1 MLRGRASGD
10 GIFIWFRRSD
20 VTILMRPRSVLA
32 VDTCFKDIPKVFI
45 SKKSIMTPR
54 DIGFVPSHDGTH
66 KPRMENYGILRLS
79 LFSTGAYLYS

>member
-1 MLRGRASGD
+1 VNIARGKASSEGS
-10 GIFIWFRRSD
+10 FIEFRRSD

-66 KPRMENYGILRLS
+66 GLEDYGILRLS
-79 LFSTGAYLYS
+79 LFSTGAYRYS